1 LLYAVASNDSALNIR
16 QPPWFSAVWNKNNV
30 EEEYM
35 KRRVQGAVSQSLRVI
50 SASALS
56 ENYLSSSAPRAIHT
70 LSEEWRAKVM
80 STTIGVNL
88 PAHPFFLATL
98 FVPQSRSLP
107 ERPHPIVTAFLKAG
121 QRNVIKHDRV

>member
-1 LLYAVASNDSALNIR
+1 MSA
-16 QPPWFSAVWNKNNV
+16 
-30 EEEYM
+30 
-35 KRRVQGAVSQSLRVI
+35 
-50 SASALS
+50 
-56 ENYLSSSAPRAIHT
+56 
-70 LSEEWRAKVM
+70 
-80 STTIGVNL
+80 TIGDEL